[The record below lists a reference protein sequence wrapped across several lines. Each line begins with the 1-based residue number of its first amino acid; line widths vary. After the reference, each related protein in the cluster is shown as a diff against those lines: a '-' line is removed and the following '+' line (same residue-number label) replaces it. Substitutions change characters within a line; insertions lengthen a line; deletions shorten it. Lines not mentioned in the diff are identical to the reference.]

1 MATATETT
9 APPADVLLYVYRTRA
24 GAFWHLAR
32 PGLVGRAS
40 YVFTRCGRRLGRWN
54 LVPARPR
61 ADVTDD
67 AICLACRRK
76 VAR

>member
-1 MATATETT
+1 MTEMDMATPRSGMA
-9 APPADVLLYVYRTRA
+9 YVHKTRD

-32 PGLVGRAS
+32 PGLIGRAS

-61 ADVTDD
+61 AEVRDD
-67 AICLACRRK
+67 ALCPACRRK

>member
-1 MATATETT
+1 MDTATPRSGM
-9 APPADVLLYVYRTRA
+9 AYVYKTKD

-61 ADVTDD
+61 SDITDD
-67 AICLACRRK
+67 ALCLACRRK